1 MPAPIVLGSILPL
14 RPLLAA
20 VILLASCVPQ
30 PREATPGATSIQ
42 PAVVA
47 PRSQALHGWP
57 SAYDDFVRAEVRKY
71 PGLLAL
77 APERLSGFCPGFAA
91 TGDKAQF
98 YADLLW
104 SIAGPESDW
113 QRTDITLE
121 TELDGVVNPIDP
133 ITGQQVRS
141 EGLLQLSYQDIDS
154 YDAAGVCRFD
164 WAADK
169 AKASAEYARG
179 AAYGDGTRTIHDAYR
194 NLECG
199 LFIVN
204 AHLLQLYPTAKFE
217 DALRRYWI
225 VMDPD
230 HAGYAEVRRNLAKR
244 QPACR

>member
-1 MPAPIVLGSILPL
+1 MSALGAPRSVLPTWLM
-14 RPLLAA
+14 LAA
-20 VILLASCVPQ
+20 VLVLTSCARQPPAAIPAVPQ
-30 PREATPGATSIQ
+30 PQVLS
-42 PAVVA
+42 
-47 PRSQALHGWP
+47 GWP
-57 SAYDDFVRAEVRKY
+57 AAYDAYIRSEVRKY

-77 APERLSGFCPGFAA
+77 APERLADFCPGFAA
-91 TGDKAQF
+91 IGDKAQF

-104 SIAGPESDW
+104 AIAGPESDW
-113 QRTDITLE
+113 HRAEITLE
-121 TELDGVVNPIDP
+121 TELDGVVDPIDP
-133 ITGQQVRS
+133 VTGQQVRS

-169 AKASAEYARG
+169 PTAMAEYARG

-204 AHLLQLYPTAKFE
+204 AHLLQLYPTARFE
-217 DALRRYWI
+217 DALSPYWI
-225 VMDPD
+225 VMDPA
-230 HAGYAEVRRNLAKR
+230 HPGYAEVRRNLARR

>member
-1 MPAPIVLGSILPL
+1 MPVLLVPNFAPSL

-20 VILLASCVPQ
+20 VLLLVSCAPQ
-30 PREATPGATSIQ
+30 PREAAPDAIPVQ

-47 PRSQALHGWP
+47 PRPQVLHGWP
-57 SAYDDFVRAEVRKY
+57 PAYDDFVRAEVRKY

-91 TGDKAQF
+91 IDDKAQF

-104 SIAGPESDW
+104 AVAGPESDW
-113 QRTDITLE
+113 QRTDVTLE

-169 AKASAEYARG
+169 AKATAEYARG

-230 HAGYAEVRRNLAKR
+230 QPGYAEVRRNLAKR